1 MLLRSSSIPISN
13 SWLPHSKDSSSP
25 ESDQVLQPQ
34 KTRSVSLT
42 TASSSF
48 HSLTD
53 VSTKKLTQ
61 ASLESDFLTTP
72 KPKKK
77 NPISHNLKKQPK
89 LTVKESDEMEQELK
103 PNSISSSSSSI
114 QRLFSSSGLDES
126 VLDDEGSPMGKKD
139 SILQTLVVG
148 GGVGSNGGRICGG
161 GGGGGGGR
169 GSDGGDG
176 GDVGGSGFFGSNN
189 HGSDSTDAYY
199 QTMIEANPGNALLL
213 GNYAKFLKEVRGDF
227 GKAEE
232 YCGRAILANPSDG
245 NVLSL
250 YADLIWQTKKDADRA
265 EIYFD
270 QAVKTAPDDCYVL
283 ASYARFLWDA
293 EEEEEDEE
301 NQHGTE
307 HSYPPHIFL
316 GASHHSPLT
325 AAS

>member
-1 MLLRSSSIPISN
+1 
-13 SWLPHSKDSSSP
+13 
-25 ESDQVLQPQ
+25 
-34 KTRSVSLT
+34 
-42 TASSSF
+42 
-48 HSLTD
+48 
-53 VSTKKLTQ
+53 
-61 ASLESDFLTTP
+61 
-72 KPKKK
+72 
-77 NPISHNLKKQPK
+77 
-89 LTVKESDEMEQELK
+89 MEQELK

-114 QRLFSSSGLDES
+114 QRLFSSSGLGES

-139 SILQTLVVG
+139 SILQTLVEG

-161 GGGGGGGR
+161 GGGGGR

-176 GDVGGSGFFGSNN
+176 
-189 HGSDSTDAYY
+189 
-199 QTMIEANPGNALLL
+199 ANPGNALLL

-250 YADLIWQTKKDADRA
+250 YADFIWQTKKDADRA

-293 EEEEEDEE
+293 EEEEEEEDEE
-301 NQHGTE
+301 NQH
-307 HSYPPHIFL
+307 
-316 GASHHSPLT
+316 ASSHDLMDSQAFQTYLQGY
-325 AAS
+325 SRS

>member
-161 GGGGGGGR
+161 GGGGGGGGR

-213 GNYAKFLKEVRGDF
+213 GNYAKFLKEV
-227 GKAEE
+227 
-232 YCGRAILANPSDG
+232 I
-245 NVLSL
+245 
-250 YADLIWQTKKDADRA
+250 
-265 EIYFD
+265 
-270 QAVKTAPDDCYVL
+270 
-283 ASYARFLWDA
+283 
-293 EEEEEDEE
+293 
-301 NQHGTE
+301 
-307 HSYPPHIFL
+307 
-316 GASHHSPLT
+316 
-325 AAS
+325 

>member
-1 MLLRSSSIPISN
+1 MLLRSSSTPILN

-25 ESDQVLQPQ
+25 ESDLVLQLRR
-34 KTRSVSLT
+34 TRSVSFT

-53 VSTKKLTQ
+53 VSTKKLTR
-61 ASLESDFLTTP
+61 ASSESDILTPP

-103 PNSISSSSSSI
+103 PNSISSSSASI
-114 QRLFSSSGLDES
+114 QRLFSSSGLGES
-126 VLDDEGSPMGKKD
+126 GSPTGKKD

-161 GGGGGGGR
+161 GGGGGG
-169 GSDGGDG
+169 DG
-176 GDVGGSGFFGSNN
+176 GDVGGSGFFESNN

-199 QTMIEANPGNALLL
+199 QNMIEANPGNALLL

-250 YADLIWQTKKDADRA
+250 YADLIWQTKKDADLA

-301 NQHGTE
+301 NQHALRT
-307 HSYPPHIFL
+307 
-316 GASHHSPLT
+316 SHDLMDSQAFQTYLQGY
-325 AAS
+325 SRS

>member
-1 MLLRSSSIPISN
+1 MLLRSSSNPN

-25 ESDQVLQPQ
+25 ESDQIVQLQ
-34 KTRSVSLT
+34 RSRSISLT

-48 HSLTD
+48 HSLTN
-53 VSTKKLTQ
+53 VSTKKLAQ
-61 ASLESDFLTTP
+61 ASSESDVLTPP

-77 NPISHNLKKQPK
+77 NPISHNLKKQTK
-89 LTVKESDEMEQELK
+89 LIVKESDEIEQELK
-103 PNSISSSSSSI
+103 PNSISSSASSI
-114 QRLFSSSGLDES
+114 QRLFSSSGLGGS
-126 VLDDEGSPMGKKD
+126 VLDDEGSPMWKKD
-139 SILQTLVVG
+139 SILQTLGVG
-148 GGVGSNGGRICGG
+148 GGVGSNGGKIC
-161 GGGGGGGR
+161 GGGGR

-176 GDVGGSGFFGSNN
+176 GDVGGSGFFESNN
-189 HGSDSTDAYY
+189 HGSDNTDAYY
-199 QTMIEANPGNALLL
+199 QNMIAANPDNALLL

-245 NVLSL
+245 NVSSL
-250 YADLIWQTKKDADRA
+250 FADLIWQTKKDADRA

-270 QAVKTAPDDCYVL
+270 QAVKTAPNDCYVL

-307 HSYPPHIFL
+307 HSYPPHVFL
-316 GASHHSPLT
+316 GASHHSPVT

>member
-1 MLLRSSSIPISN
+1 MLLRSSSTPILN

-25 ESDQVLQPQ
+25 ESDLVLQLRR
-34 KTRSVSLT
+34 TRSVSFT

-53 VSTKKLTQ
+53 VSTKKLTR
-61 ASLESDFLTTP
+61 ASSESDILTPP

-103 PNSISSSSSSI
+103 PNSISSSSASI
-114 QRLFSSSGLDES
+114 QRLFSSSGL
-126 VLDDEGSPMGKKD
+126 
-139 SILQTLVVG
+139 
-148 GGVGSNGGRICGG
+148 
-161 GGGGGGGR
+161 
-169 GSDGGDG
+169 
-176 GDVGGSGFFGSNN
+176 GFFESNN

-199 QTMIEANPGNALLL
+199 QNMIEANPGNALLL

-250 YADLIWQTKKDADRA
+250 YADLIWQTKKDADLA

-301 NQHGTE
+301 NQHALRT
-307 HSYPPHIFL
+307 
-316 GASHHSPLT
+316 SHDLMDSQAFQTYLQGY
-325 AAS
+325 SRS

>member
-1 MLLRSSSIPISN
+1 MLLRSSSTPN

-25 ESDQVLQPQ
+25 ESDQIVQLQ
-34 KTRSVSLT
+34 RSRSISLT

-53 VSTKKLTQ
+53 VSTKKLAQ
-61 ASLESDFLTTP
+61 ASSESDFLTPP
-72 KPKKK
+72 KPKK

-89 LTVKESDEMEQELK
+89 LIVKESDEIEQELK

-114 QRLFSSSGLDES
+114 QRLFSSSGLGES

-139 SILQTLVVG
+139 SILQTLGVG
-148 GGVGSNGGRICGG
+148 GGVGSNGGKIC
-161 GGGGGGGR
+161 GGGGR

-176 GDVGGSGFFGSNN
+176 
-189 HGSDSTDAYY
+189 
-199 QTMIEANPGNALLL
+199 ANPDNALLL
-213 GNYAKFLKEVRGDF
+213 GNYAKFLKEVRGDY

-250 YADLIWQTKKDADRA
+250 FADLIWQTKKDADRA

-270 QAVKTAPDDCYVL
+270 QAVKTAPNDCYVL

-307 HSYPPHIFL
+307 HSYPPHVFL
-316 GASHHSPLT
+316 GASHHSPVT

>member
-126 VLDDEGSPMGKKD
+126 VLDDEGSPTGKKD

-148 GGVGSNGGRICGG
+148 GGVGSNGGRIC
-161 GGGGGGGR
+161 GGGGGR

-199 QTMIEANPGNALLL
+199 QNMIEANLGNALLL
-213 GNYAKFLKEVRGDF
+213 GNYAKFLKEV
-227 GKAEE
+227 
-232 YCGRAILANPSDG
+232 I
-245 NVLSL
+245 
-250 YADLIWQTKKDADRA
+250 
-265 EIYFD
+265 
-270 QAVKTAPDDCYVL
+270 
-283 ASYARFLWDA
+283 
-293 EEEEEDEE
+293 
-301 NQHGTE
+301 
-307 HSYPPHIFL
+307 
-316 GASHHSPLT
+316 
-325 AAS
+325 